1 MKQFKISP
9 LMVLL
14 LVSYMLIEG
23 TFSPLLFLAFSLLH
37 EGGHLLAIRALGG
50 NVRDFRGQGQGFG
63 LSVEGFSYR
72 GELLA
77 AAAGPLTSL
86 LLGAFFGLLAVW
98 KGSKGLWFCAF
109 ANGALAG
116 MNLLPIM
123 PLDGGRILR
132 AFLAMHCEP
141 VRARMI
147 GNAAALTC
155 LLPLLGLAFWQFLS
169 SGYNVSLLFVC
180 IYLIGLIKE
189 NGYDL

>member
-1 MKQFKISP
+1 MKLLKVSP

-23 TFSPLLFLAFSLLH
+23 TFAPLLFFGFSLLH
-37 EGGHLLAIRALGG
+37 EWGHLLAIRALGG
-50 NVRDFRGQGQGFG
+50 RVRDFRGQGQGFG
-63 LSVEGFSYR
+63 LSAEGLSYQ

-86 LLGAFFGLLAVW
+86 LLGAVFGSLALW
-98 KGSKGLWFCAF
+98 RGSKSLWFCAL

-132 AFLAMHCEP
+132 AFLAMHCQP
-141 VRARMI
+141 HRARMI
-147 GNAAALTC
+147 GNGAAIIC

>member
-1 MKQFKISP
+1 MKRLKISP

-23 TFSPLLFLAFSLLH
+23 TFDPLLILFFSLLH
-37 EGGHLLAIRALGG
+37 ELGHILAIRALGG
-50 NVRDFRGQGQGFG
+50 KLNELQGQGQGFG
-63 LSVEGFSYR
+63 LSVEGLSYQ

-77 AAAGPLTSL
+77 AAAGPLMSL
-86 LLGAFFGLLAVW
+86 LLAVLFGLFALW
-98 KGSKGLWFCAF
+98 RGSKDLWFCAF
-109 ANGALAG
+109 SNLALAG

-132 AFLAMHCEP
+132 AILALYCTP
-141 VRARMI
+141 DRGRLI
-147 GNAAALTC
+147 GNVVALGC

-180 IYLIGLIKE
+180 IYLIGLMGWNE
-189 NGYDL
+189 